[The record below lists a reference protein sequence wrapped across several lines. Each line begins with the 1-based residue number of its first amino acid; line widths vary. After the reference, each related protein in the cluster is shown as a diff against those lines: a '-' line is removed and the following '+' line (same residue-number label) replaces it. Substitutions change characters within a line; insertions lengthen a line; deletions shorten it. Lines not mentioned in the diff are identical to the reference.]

1 MVRNTRERH
10 PLPLAHGPRGQRNLE
25 LASYRLCVLIERFV
39 KVAEAEEEQG
49 VGIAALDV
57 QVLTSERGCHA
68 AGCTSKRLWS
78 DGFDAYYSPARPG
91 REAYRVTALLGRN
104 CPLRALRKR
113 ERARRC
119 GSPGPRSPKRGYLQY
134 LDERR
139 VRSIPDF

>member
-10 PLPLAHGPRGQRNLE
+10 ALPLAHGPRGQRNLE
-25 LASYRLCVLIERFV
+25 LPRHRLCVLIERFV

-113 ERARRC
+113 SGPGVAAR
-119 GSPGPRSPKRGYLQY
+119 PARGAQK
-134 LDERR
+134 EGTF
-139 VRSIPDF
+139 II

>member
-10 PLPLAHGPRGQRNLE
+10 ALPLAHGPRGQRNLE
-25 LASYRLCVLIERFV
+25 LPRHRLCVLIERFV

-57 QVLTSERGCHA
+57 RVLTSERGCHA

-91 REAYRVTALLGRN
+91 REAYGVTALAREKLPATGSEKKGAGQ
-104 CPLRALRKR
+104 ALR
-113 ERARRC
+113 
-119 GSPGPRSPKRGYLQY
+119 
-134 LDERR
+134 
-139 VRSIPDF
+139 